1 MADIKLS
8 NKEKKKTFPA
18 AKIERVAFFGFADS
32 TRADAEYKLAFE
44 TAQLVAEA
52 GYTVVDGGGPGVM
65 EAASRGAKAGG
76 GKTIGVT
83 FYPQNAVN
91 FEGKA
96 TSNVLDEEI
105 VTKNY
110 LERTLRLL
118 EYGQVYMIFNGGTGT
133 ISEFAMA
140 WGMAR
145 LYFGHHKPLVLCG
158 KHWYEIIAA
167 FSRNM
172 KIRDEELNVF
182 TIVDSAPEALSALRA
197 LDMDLAN
204 TRLEWD
210 REVDENERPFV
221 L

>member
-1 MADIKLS
+1 MAIKLS
-8 NKEKKKTFPA
+8 PKEKKAEFPSG
-18 AKIERVAFFGFADS
+18 KIERVAFFGFADS
-32 TRADAEYKLAFE
+32 LRHDAEYSFAFDTAKLC
-44 TAQLVAEA
+44 AEN

-65 EAASRGAKAGG
+65 EAASRGAKEAG

-83 FYPQNAVN
+83 FYPHNALN
-91 FEGKA
+91 FEGKS
-96 TSNVLDEEI
+96 TTNILDEEI

-145 LYFGHHKPLVLCG
+145 LYFGHHKPLILCG
-158 KHWYEIIAA
+158 RHWYEIVAA
-167 FSRNM
+167 FVRNM
-172 KIRDEELNVF
+172 RIRDEELNVF
-182 TIVDSAPEALSALRA
+182 TIVDSPAEAIRELKS
-197 LDMDLAN
+197 LDTELQNSHKDG
-204 TRLEWD
+204 E
-210 REVDENERPFV
+210 EIDENEKPFV